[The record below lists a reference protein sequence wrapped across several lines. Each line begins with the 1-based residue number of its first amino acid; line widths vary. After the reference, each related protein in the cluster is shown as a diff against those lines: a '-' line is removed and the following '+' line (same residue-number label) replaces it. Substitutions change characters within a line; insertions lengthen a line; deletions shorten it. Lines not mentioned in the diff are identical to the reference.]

1 MTFPSDMA
9 QKENDHLKHLT
20 QRFYL
25 RCSAQSMS
33 RLFTITQYISAVVKN
48 DMKCSTKIKLALL
61 TTLHVNFYTII
72 SSEIVSCI
80 YVLHIRIIY
89 VYIRLV
95 HESISVAVKLLTFQE
110 AILCTES
117 RKPICN
123 EIRLKRRN
131 DNKRKSAHKIGNIL
145 S

>member
-1 MTFPSDMA
+1 MFHKNKT
-9 QKENDHLKHLT
+9 
-20 QRFYL
+20 
-25 RCSAQSMS
+25 C
-33 RLFTITQYISAVVKN
+33 ITYNVACQLLHIYQFKNSVIYITYISI
-48 DMKCSTKIKLALL
+48 TR
-61 TTLHVNFYTII
+61 TY
-72 SSEIVSCI
+72 I
-80 YVLHIRIIY
+80 YVH
-89 VYIRLV
+89 IRLV
-95 HESISVAVKLLTFQE
+95 HESISVAMKLLTFQE

>member
-1 MTFPSDMA
+1 
-9 QKENDHLKHLT
+9 
-20 QRFYL
+20 
-25 RCSAQSMS
+25 MS

-48 DMKCSTKIKLALL
+48 DMKCSTKIKVALL
-61 TTLHVNFYTII
+61 TTFHVNFYTII
-72 SSEIVSCI
+72 ISNIVLYICI
-80 YVLHIRIIY
+80 SYTYIIIY
-89 VYIRLV
+89 LCTYRRLV

>member
-61 TTLHVNFYTII
+61 TLFHVNFYTII
-72 SSEIVSCI
+72 ISKTVLYI
-80 YVLHIRIIY
+80 YPYL

>member
-1 MTFPSDMA
+1 MFHKNKTCITYNVACQLLHNYQLKNSVIYL
-9 QKENDHLKHLT
+9 QKILRHI
-20 QRFYL
+20 YL
-25 RCSAQSMS
+25 
-33 RLFTITQYISAVVKN
+33 YI
-48 DMKCSTKIKLALL
+48 
-61 TTLHVNFYTII
+61 
-72 SSEIVSCI
+72 CI
-80 YVLHIRIIY
+80 
-89 VYIRLV
+89 YIRLV

>member
-1 MTFPSDMA
+1 M
-9 QKENDHLKHLT
+9 
-20 QRFYL
+20 
-25 RCSAQSMS
+25 
-33 RLFTITQYISAVVKN
+33 YIY
-48 DMKCSTKIKLALL
+48 I
-61 TTLHVNFYTII
+61 HIHIERPIYII
-72 SSEIVSCI
+72 I
-80 YVLHIRIIY
+80 
-89 VYIRLV
+89 YIRLV
-95 HESISVAVKLLTFQE
+95 HESISVAVKILTFQE

>member
-1 MTFPSDMA
+1 MYIYY
-9 QKENDHLKHLT
+9 LKK
-20 QRFYL
+20 
-25 RCSAQSMS
+25 
-33 RLFTITQYISAVVKN
+33 YI
-48 DMKCSTKIKLALL
+48 
-61 TTLHVNFYTII
+61 
-72 SSEIVSCI
+72 IVYMCI
-80 YVLHIRIIY
+80 
-89 VYIRLV
+89 YIRLV
-95 HESISVAVKLLTFQE
+95 HDSISVAVKLLTFQE

>member
-1 MTFPSDMA
+1 MFHKNKT
-9 QKENDHLKHLT
+9 
-20 QRFYL
+20 
-25 RCSAQSMS
+25 C
-33 RLFTITQYISAVVKN
+33 ITYN
-48 DMKCSTKIKLALL
+48 
-61 TTLHVNFYTII
+61 
-72 SSEIVSCI
+72 VSCQLLHNYHFKNSVI
-80 YVLHIRIIY
+80 YICISISIHIYIII
-89 VYIRLV
+89 YIRLV
-95 HESISVAVKLLTFQE
+95 HESISVAVKILTFQE